1 MDPAHAAYAV
11 KNLLKSKTV
20 IPIHYGTFPPL
31 KGTPAQFKAALGT
44 TATKVLD
51 VEPGQAVRF

>member
-1 MDPAHAAYAV
+1 MDAADAV
-11 KNLLKSKTV
+11 KTLLKGKTV

-31 KGTPAQFKAALGT
+31 RGTPAQFMAALGT
-44 TATKVLD
+44 SSTQVLD